1 MKITLTS
8 NAVRYTVEV
17 EGLTFVLRPQMLA
30 DRVAAMGVLEELDID
45 ASNLRAGA
53 LVVLDVMTALCIE
66 SWEGVE
72 IDEKP
77 AECSK
82 ENKLLLASQFPHI
95 IAKVRNEYEAQL
107 ASAEGN
113 SGSTPGGSG
122 TSGGRKSAKTAPD
135 GQSSK
140 KDEPLDAVSVN

>member
-8 NAVRYTVEV
+8 SAVRYTIEV
-17 EGLTFVLRPQMLA
+17 DGLTFVLRPQVLA
-30 DRVAAMGVLEELDID
+30 DRVIAMEILEELEVD

-53 LVVLDVMTALCIE
+53 VVVLDVMVALCIE

-107 ASAEGN
+107 ASAEKN
-113 SGSTPGGSG
+113 LETTPDGSG
-122 TSGGRKSAKTAPD
+122 TQDEQESVETVVNMPSSEKEEALDVASA
-135 GQSSK
+135 
-140 KDEPLDAVSVN
+140 N